1 MSYTALLSFIWK
13 FVRSQLW
20 TFAIIL
26 MVSFVWSI
34 DATVWPIILQ
44 EVIDIFTQ
52 YESNRAAAW
61 PALQVPVLY
70 GLLLWILVEVG
81 FRCQGYLLAK
91 ALPKLEAD
99 MRMAMFEH
107 VQYHSPKYFNEN
119 FAGSLANKITDMI
132 TNVSTILQL
141 LLTTFIPAFAACILG
156 VIFFARVNTVFAV
169 LLGIWLIAHFAI
181 CLLFTRKCD
190 RYENQHGEARTNLI
204 GKIVDSF
211 TNNFAVNLF
220 YRFAQERTFIQTYQ
234 NEEKQKNFAAKKYV
248 EKMRLVLGVFM
259 LLGAGFGIQG
269 GMIYF
274 WIHGQLSSGE
284 VAQIFNTTWNLCQI
298 VWIVG
303 FSLPSFFQSVGIAK
317 QAFTI
322 MQDKPDII
330 DSPDA
335 KPLKVSKGE
344 IVFDDVSFKHGKKRL
359 FQNKHVQIRG
369 GERVGLVGYS
379 GAGKSSFV
387 NLIMRFFPLE
397 KGKILIDGQEIS
409 KVTLKSLRSQIAL
422 IPQDPILFHRTLKE
436 NILYGNPNATE
447 EEMLEA
453 AELAH
458 CSEFIS
464 KLPDGYNSMVGERGT
479 KLSGGERQRIAIA
492 RAILTKAPILILDE
506 ATSALDSVTEKYI
519 QESLEWL
526 MQNRTTI
533 VIAHRLS
540 TLAGMERILVF
551 NEGKIEEQGTH
562 DELLALGGHYSYMWS
577 MQAGGFLPEDTE
589 NGENLENPDAS
600 EASEAGI

>member
-1 MSYTALLSFIWK
+1 MTYKALFLFIWK
-13 FVRSQLW
+13 FLRAQLW
-20 TFAIIL
+20 TFIFIL
-26 MVSFVWSI
+26 LFSFVWSI
-34 DATVWPIILQ
+34 DVTVWPIILQ
-44 EVIDIFTQ
+44 QAIDIFTQ
-52 YESNRAAAW
+52 YENNRSAAW
-61 PALQVPVLY
+61 TALQFPVMY
-70 GLLLWILVEVG
+70 GLLLWIVVEVG
-81 FRCQGYLLAK
+81 FRGQGYLLAK

-119 FAGSLANKITDMI
+119 FAGSLTNKITDMI

-141 LLTTFIPAFAACILG
+141 LLTTFIPAIAACILG
-156 VIFFARVNTVFAV
+156 VIFFIEVNTTFA
-169 LLGIWLIAHFAI
+169 LLLTIWLIAHFAI
-181 CLLFTRKCD
+181 CLFFTKKCD
-190 RYENQHGEARTNLI
+190 RYESQHGEARSHLI

-220 YRFAQERTFIQTYQ
+220 YRFAQERSYVGLYQ
-234 NEEKQKNFAAKKYV
+234 REEKQKNHQAKMYV
-248 EKMRLVLGVFM
+248 EKMRLYLGIVM
-259 LLGAGFGIQG
+259 LLGAVFGIQG
-269 GMIYF
+269 SMIYF
-274 WIHGQLSSGE
+274 WINGFLTTGE
-284 VAQIFNTTWNLCQI
+284 VVQIFNTTWNLSQI
-298 VWIVG
+298 IWIVS
-303 FSLPSFFQSVGIAK
+303 FYLPSFYQSVGIAK
-317 QAFTI
+317 QAFSI
-322 MQDKPDII
+322 MQDKSDII
-330 DSPDA
+330 DSPQA
-335 KPLKVSKGE
+335 KPLIVTKGE
-344 IVFDDVSFKHGKKRL
+344 IIFDNVSFRHGKKIL
-359 FQNKHVQIRG
+359 FQNRHAHIRG
-369 GERVGLVGYS
+369 GERIGLVGYS

-397 KGKILIDGQEIS
+397 SGKIVIDGQDIS
-409 KVTLKSLRSQIAL
+409 TVTLQSLRNQIAL

-519 QESLEWL
+519 QESLDWL

-551 NEGKIEEQGTH
+551 NEGRIEEQGSH
-562 DELLALGGHYSYMWS
+562 DDLINLGGLYYNMWS

-589 NGENLENPDAS
+589 NGEE
-600 EASEAGI
+600 EEEAGE